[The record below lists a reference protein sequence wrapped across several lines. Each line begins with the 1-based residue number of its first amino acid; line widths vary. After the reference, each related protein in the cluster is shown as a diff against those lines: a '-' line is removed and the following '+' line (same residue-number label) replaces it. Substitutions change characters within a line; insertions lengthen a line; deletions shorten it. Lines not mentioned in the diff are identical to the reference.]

1 MNAPI
6 DRPEGDPPRGKAQR
20 RRWRLSSAG
29 GLIGASGSL
38 EAGHCPAGDGV
49 AAQSWNVGSNSADDD
64 DGADAKRTNARNSVI
79 SPSLMSAI
87 LAL

>member
-6 DRPEGDPPRGKAQR
+6 DRPEGDPPRGKAQQ
-20 RRWRLSSAG
+20 RRWRLSSA

-38 EAGHCPAGDGV
+38 EAGPCPADEGV
-49 AAQSWNVGSNSADDD
+49 AAQSWNVGSDSADD